1 MDRMKVLLAGWQ
13 PRQASGR
20 PDDGPQAGP
29 GAWAEWMQHEERRSK
44 GDWLAAEK
52 VMTIKTTDHTVKSFD
67 GELQHL
73 SQVIAEMGGLAESQL
88 ASAIDALVRRDS
100 DLAGRVVE
108 SDKRID
114 ELEQE
119 IGNFTVRILALRQPM
134 AQDLREVVAAIKI
147 AADIERIGDYAKN
160 IAKRAIILN
169 QGAPMRPVNSIPR
182 MGALAQQIV
191 KGVLDAYIEKDA
203 DRAQAAWRRDED
215 VDEMYNSLFREL
227 LTYMMED
234 PRNIGPCTH
243 LLFIAKNIE
252 RIGDHAT
259 NIAEIIYFLVHGK
272 SLDESRPKGD
282 TTNVAIGD

>member
-1 MDRMKVLLAGWQ
+1 
-13 PRQASGR
+13 
-20 PDDGPQAGP
+20 
-29 GAWAEWMQHEERRSK
+29 
-44 GDWLAAEK
+44 
-52 VMTIKTTDHTVKSFD
+52 MTTKTSDHTVKSFD
-67 GELQHL
+67 DELKHL

-88 ASAIDALVRRDS
+88 AAAIDALVRRDS
-100 DLAGRVVE
+100 DLAGRVVQA
-108 SDKRID
+108 DKRID
-114 ELEQE
+114 DLEQE

-147 AADIERIGDYAKN
+147 AADLERIGDYAKN
-160 IAKRAIILN
+160 IAKRALILN

-191 KGVLDAYIEKDA
+191 KGVLDAFIEKDA
-203 DRAQAAWRRDED
+203 DRAHAAWRRDED

-234 PRNIGPCTH
+234 PRNISPCTH

-259 NIAEIIYFLVHGK
+259 NIAEIVYFLVHGK